1 MRVGRVYRF
10 EASHRLYSPS
20 LGESENVDVYGKC
33 SNEGGHG
40 HNYELI
46 VVFEG
51 LPNPT
56 TGMLFDRR
64 QADRRIEEC
73 LISKVDHRSLD
84 TVIDEVTT
92 GENLALIFR
101 RWLLEEFTD
110 GPRVSSVEVVET
122 PRNHFV
128 AS

>member
-1 MRVGRVYRF
+1 M
-10 EASHRLYSPS
+10 
-20 LGESENVDVYGKC
+20 N
-33 SNEGGHG
+33 
-40 HNYELI
+40 
-46 VVFEG
+46 
-51 LPNPT
+51 
-56 TGMLFDRR
+56 R
-64 QADRRIEEC
+64 QKVDRRIEEC
-73 LISKVDHRSLD
+73 LISKVDHRNLD